1 MKLLIPIMIIFPALE
16 IGVLLWSGFRL
27 GVWNTVLLIM
37 LTGILGVFF
46 ARKQGFEIMQK
57 MMTALQNGHPP
68 GEVLLDGF
76 CVMMGGILLILPGFI
91 SDIMGF
97 IFLLPP
103 TRALVKPFLIKWL
116 KNRAKRTTTFI
127 IR

>member
-46 ARKQGFEIMQK
+46 ARKQGFEIMQN
-57 MMTALQNGHPP
+57 MRTALQNGHPP

-97 IFLLPP
+97 IFLLPS